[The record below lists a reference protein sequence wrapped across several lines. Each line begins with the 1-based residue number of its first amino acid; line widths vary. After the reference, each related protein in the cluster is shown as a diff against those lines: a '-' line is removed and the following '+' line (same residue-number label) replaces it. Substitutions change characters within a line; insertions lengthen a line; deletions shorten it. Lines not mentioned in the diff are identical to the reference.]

1 VSSFDRKHYFYADM
15 PVKLYLILYIIY
27 LSIFLSYHRMAINQ
41 KLLLRDT
48 EFRYNQTY
56 GKEYLFFVG
65 EIVC

>member
-1 VSSFDRKHYFYADM
+1 M
-15 PVKLYLILYIIY
+15 PVKLYLILRIY
-27 LSIFLSYHRMAINQ
+27 LSIFLSYRRIAINQ
-41 KLLLRDT
+41 KLPLHDT

>member
-15 PVKLYLILYIIY
+15 PVKLYLILYIY
-27 LSIFLSYHRMAINQ
+27 LSIVLSYHCMAINQ
-41 KLLLRDT
+41 ILPLHGT

-56 GKEYLFFVG
+56 GKKYLFFVE